1 MANSNRRDRESETAH
16 HLISRIAHR
25 VYFLNEDERKDFL
38 EIVRRA
44 AEFTGVRLLGWCVM
58 TNHFHIL
65 AYLPAPECIDEDEA
79 LRRYG
84 VLKGQ
89 AALVEKG
96 RELSEW
102 RRTGD
107 EGQVEEWLEAQ
118 RRRMYDIGSF
128 MKIVKQWFTEE
139 YNRRNAHTGTLWE
152 SAYYDRVVP
161 VATSELAKCIGYIHL
176 NPIRAAATDKF
187 DGYHWSSFSAFMKG
201 DPTAVGGMRFIYG
214 DDCSNDEIVERHT
227 TLLEELLEAEKLRR
241 AEEIARKRAAG
252 YVMPT
257 DHLTTEAMVAQQA
270 AHLAEVQQAAMELQE
285 ARLHANRRVDRRE
298 VTEKGICALLE
309 ASAGMEMHRIAERL
323 SLGKSMTYRILGD
336 MKKRGLV
343 VHEGHGGVWRLPN
356 SGK

>member
-1 MANSNRRDRESETAH
+1 MANSNNRDRECETAH

-25 VYFLNEDERKDFL
+25 VYFLNEDERRDFL

-44 AEFTGVRLLGWCVM
+44 ADFTGIRLLGWCVM

-65 AYLPAPECIDEDEA
+65 VYLSAPECIDEDEI

-84 VLKGQ
+84 ALKGQ
-89 AALVEKG
+89 VALAEKEK
-96 RELSEW
+96 ELLEW
-102 RRTGD
+102 RRTGE
-107 EGQVEEWLEAQ
+107 EGRVEEWLKAQ

-161 VATSELAKCIGYIHL
+161 VATSELAKCLGYIHL
-176 NPIRAAATDKF
+176 NPIRAAAADKF
-187 DGYHWSSFSAFMKG
+187 DGYLWSSFSAFVKG
-201 DPTAVGGMRFIYG
+201 DPTAVWGMRFVYG
-214 DDCSNDEIVERHT
+214 DEDSNDGIAERHMA
-227 TLLEELLEAEKLRR
+227 LLEELLEAEKLRR

-270 AHLAEVQQAAMELQE
+270 AHLAEVQQASMELQE
-285 ARLHANRRVDRRE
+285 ARLHTNRRADRRE
-298 VTEKGICALLE
+298 VTEKGICALLG
-309 ASAGMEMHRIAERL
+309 ASAGMEMHQIAERL

-343 VHEGHGGVWRLPN
+343 VQEGHGGVWRLPN
-356 SGK
+356 SGN

>member
-25 VYFLNEDERKDFL
+25 VYFLKEDERKDFL
-38 EIVRRA
+38 EMVRRA
-44 AEFTGVRLLGWCVM
+44 ADFSGIRLLGWCVM

-65 AYLPAPECIDEDEA
+65 AYLPARERVAEDEV

-89 AALVEKG
+89 AALAGIEK
-96 RELSEW
+96 ELSEW
-102 RRTGD
+102 RKSGD
-107 EGQVEEWLEAQ
+107 EARVEEWLDSQ

-139 YNRRNAHTGTLWE
+139 YNRRNAHKGTLWE

-161 VATSELAKCIGYIHL
+161 AVTGELAKCLGYIHL
-176 NPIRAAATDKF
+176 NPIRAAATDEF

-201 DPTAVGGMRFIYG
+201 DPTAVCGMRFVYG
-214 DDCSNDEIVERHT
+214 DGCSIREIAERHT
-227 TLLEELLEAEKLRR
+227 ALLEELLEAEKRRR

-257 DHLTTEAMVAQQA
+257 DHLTTEAMVAQRA
-270 AHLAEVQQAAMELQE
+270 AHLADMQQASMELQE
-285 ARLHANRRVDRRE
+285 SRLRANRRADRRD

-343 VHEGHGGVWRLPN
+343 VQEGHGGVWHLPN
-356 SGK
+356 SGI

>member
-107 EGQVEEWLEAQ
+107 EGRVEE
-118 RRRMYDIGSF
+118 
-128 MKIVKQWFTEE
+128 
-139 YNRRNAHTGTLWE
+139 
-152 SAYYDRVVP
+152 
-161 VATSELAKCIGYIHL
+161 
-176 NPIRAAATDKF
+176 
-187 DGYHWSSFSAFMKG
+187 
-201 DPTAVGGMRFIYG
+201 
-214 DDCSNDEIVERHT
+214 
-227 TLLEELLEAEKLRR
+227 
-241 AEEIARKRAAG
+241 
-252 YVMPT
+252 
-257 DHLTTEAMVAQQA
+257 
-270 AHLAEVQQAAMELQE
+270 
-285 ARLHANRRVDRRE
+285 
-298 VTEKGICALLE
+298 
-309 ASAGMEMHRIAERL
+309 
-323 SLGKSMTYRILGD
+323 
-336 MKKRGLV
+336 
-343 VHEGHGGVWRLPN
+343 
-356 SGK
+356 